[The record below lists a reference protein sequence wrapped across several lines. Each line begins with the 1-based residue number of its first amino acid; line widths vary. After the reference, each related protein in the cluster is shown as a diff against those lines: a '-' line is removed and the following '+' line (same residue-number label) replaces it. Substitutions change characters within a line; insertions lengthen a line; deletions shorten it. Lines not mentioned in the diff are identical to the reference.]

1 MKKTYIA
8 LLLFTTLLITN
19 TYRLGY
25 VSANSYSSRSEQAQ
39 DYFNSYNVIFNRMK
53 EAMNAAPNTGN
64 VDLDFVL
71 EMMPHHEG
79 AIEMAKAII
88 KYSPN
93 EDVKRIAQNIV
104 TSQEAEM
111 PLMQKLKSEFEKE
124 KPSNKEDSQNYIKN
138 YNEIKETMFKEMESV
153 PLTTSADQTFL
164 RQMIYHHEGAIAMA
178 KNILNYTQNV
188 KLKESSENIVTTQSK
203 GVNEMKELL
212 KTIK

>member
-53 EAMNAAPNTGN
+53 EAMNAAPNTWN

-79 AIEMAKAII
+79 AI
-88 KYSPN
+88 
-93 EDVKRIAQNIV
+93 
-104 TSQEAEM
+104 
-111 PLMQKLKSEFEKE
+111 
-124 KPSNKEDSQNYIKN
+124 
-138 YNEIKETMFKEMESV
+138 
-153 PLTTSADQTFL
+153 
-164 RQMIYHHEGAIAMA
+164 AMT

-188 KLKESSENIVTTQSK
+188 KLKELSENIVTTQSK